1 VNIAHR
7 RSSGS
12 IASAVHGDAEMMC
25 DWNMQEPA
33 PRSQT
38 LKVRSSE
45 TCTAKLTGAVP
56 SAATPR
62 NHQRAHRTVA
72 QPTQGGLSCAI
83 LAPSQLRPRMASVPL
98 FRLSVPLFLFPIV
111 GAVIPIV
118 GAVIPIIG
126 AVIPII
132 GAVIPIIGAVI
143 PIVGAVIPI
152 VGAVI
157 PMISILIPSITS
169 ASQLA

>member
-1 VNIAHR
+1 LRTLRRKPESALSLVNIAHR

-33 PRSQT
+33 LRSQT

-45 TCTAKLTGAVP
+45 TCTAKLTGAVSP
-56 SAATPR
+56 AATPR
-62 NHQRAHRTVA
+62 NHQKAHRTVA
-72 QPTQGGLSCAI
+72 EPTQGGPSCAI
-83 LAPSQLRPRMASVPL
+83 LTSAARSALAATSAH
-98 FRLSVPLFLFPIV
+98 
-111 GAVIPIV
+111 G
-118 GAVIPIIG
+118 
-126 AVIPII
+126 I

-143 PIVGAVIPI
+143 PIVGAVIPSI
-152 VGAVI
+152 GAV
-157 PMISILIPSITS
+157 IPSITS